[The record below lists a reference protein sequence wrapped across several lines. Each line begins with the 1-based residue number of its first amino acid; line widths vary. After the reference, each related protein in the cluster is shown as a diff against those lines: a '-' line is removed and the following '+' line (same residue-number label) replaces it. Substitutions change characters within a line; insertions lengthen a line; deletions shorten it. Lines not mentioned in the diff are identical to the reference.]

1 MMNSIKDTEVFS
13 QFRPLLISIA
23 YRMLGSAMDAEDIVQ
38 EAFLRWQS
46 VPQEDVK
53 SPKSYLCAIV
63 TRLSIDHLRC
73 AQVQREQY
81 VGPWL
86 PEPLFM
92 DLTPGTAE
100 TALMADSVSM
110 AFLLL
115 LEKLSPVERAVFL
128 LHEVFDYDY
137 AEIASIVEKSEANC
151 RQMVRRAHQRL
162 ETNSPDK
169 RRFSVSPEEQQRL
182 TLQFLQTCAEGDMDG
197 LLAMLADQVV
207 SYSDGGG
214 KVSAALNPVIGPDKV
229 ARFILG
235 LFKKA
240 PQDTAVRFAWANGQ
254 PALVTYISGKPYS
267 VALAELDAEKR
278 ISRLYFVVNPD
289 KLRGAPAF

>member
-1 MMNSIKDTEVFS
+1 MNSINHTEIFS
-13 QFRPLLISIA
+13 QLRPLLISIA

-38 EAFLRWQS
+38 ESFLRWQT
-46 VPQEDVK
+46 VPQEDVQ

-63 TRLSIDHLRC
+63 TRLSIDHLRS

-81 VGPWL
+81 IGPWL

-92 DLTPGTAE
+92 DNAPGAAE
-100 TALMADSVSM
+100 TAAMADSVSM

-137 AEIASIVEKSEANC
+137 AEIAPIVEKSEANC
-151 RQMVRRAHQRL
+151 RQMIRRAHQRL
-162 ETNSPDK
+162 ETNSPGK
-169 RRFSVSPEEQQRL
+169 HRFNISPEEQQRL

-197 LLAMLADQVV
+197 LLAMLSDQVV

-214 KVSAALNPVIGPDKV
+214 KVKAALKPVIGPDKV
-229 ARFILG
+229 ARFLLS

-240 PQDTAVRFAWANGQ
+240 PNDTAVRFAWANGQ
-254 PALVTYISGKPYS
+254 AALVTYIGGKPYN
-267 VALAELDAEKR
+267 VALAELDPEGR
-278 ISRLYFVVNPD
+278 ICTLYFVVNPE
-289 KLRGAPAF
+289 KLYGVPAL